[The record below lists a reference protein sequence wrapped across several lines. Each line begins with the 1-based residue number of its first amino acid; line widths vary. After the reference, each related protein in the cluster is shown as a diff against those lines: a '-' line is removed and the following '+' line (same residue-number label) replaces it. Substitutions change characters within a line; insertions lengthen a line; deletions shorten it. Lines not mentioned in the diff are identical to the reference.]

1 MSSKTLL
8 MAVGAVVQI
17 DWVQQNTQ
25 TSAAIAVAIARG
37 SGGKNV
43 IFSNCPYDQSKYS
56 DPLIYISI

>member
-1 MSSKTLL
+1 MPLLINTLSNVDAIFVSKYLHSFVEGRSS
-8 MAVGAVVQI
+8 I
-17 DWVQQNTQ
+17 
-25 TSAAIAVAIARG
+25 RG